1 MRFSERT
8 MLFVPGDRPERFAK
22 AASSGADAVL
32 LDLEDAVPEG
42 NKAQAR
48 EASVAWL
55 AHSPGLV
62 RVNAVSTP
70 WHADDLAALAA
81 LPEATALRGVVLPK
95 SSTAPQVATVIERL
109 PHRMPVLA
117 LVENAI
123 GLREAAAIAGLPQV
137 ARMLFGSIDYAL
149 DTGITPSEPDEPELL
164 WARSAL
170 VNASRA
176 AGLPPRWTGSSPI
189 WMTWKPWNPHRDEA
203 GPWDSAAGC
212 VSIRVRS
219 PPCTVHGSPVTTRS
233 GGLDVWCGQGV
244 TATARRYAWTDRWS
258 ICRSCGE
265 PGTYC
270 PWPAHEK
277 PPVTAGPRGAWPPSS
292 GRTPGGRGRGAG
304 AHHEGGLH
312 RHPARSVR
320 RAVDL
325 VEQQGDAVSS
335 HHIEVLAHGGQGRL
349 YPDSAV
355 QSPYSTPGT
364 GAPESARVLRQD
376 SARRRAAN
384 ESRGPAT
391 CQTVRW
397 PRPSRWASTLWA
409 PWAWSKSTWG

>member
-42 NKAQAR
+42 SKAQAR
-48 EASVAWL
+48 EAAVAWL

-62 RVNAVSTP
+62 RVNAVGTP

-81 LPEATALRGVVLPK
+81 LPEGTALRGVVLPK
-95 SSTAPQVATVIERL
+95 SSTAPQVAAVIERL

-176 AGLPPRWTGSSPI
+176 AGLPAPLDGVFTHLDDLEALESSSRRSRALGFGGRLCVHPRQI
-189 WMTWKPWNPHRDEA
+189 A
-203 GPWDSAAGC
+203 
-212 VSIRVRS
+212 
-219 PPCTVHGSPVTTRS
+219 TVHRAWQPGDDEIR
-233 GGLDVWCGQGV
+233 W
-244 TATARRYAWTDRWS
+244 ARRVVR
-258 ICRSCGE
+258 
-265 PGTYC
+265 
-270 PWPAHEK
+270 
-277 PPVTAGPRGAWPPSS
+277 AGGDSNGAAVRVDGQMVDLPLLRRARHVLSL
-292 GRTPGGRGRGAG
+292 AG
-304 AHHEGGLH
+304 A
-312 RHPARSVR
+312 
-320 RAVDL
+320 
-325 VEQQGDAVSS
+325 
-335 HHIEVLAHGGQGRL
+335 
-349 YPDSAV
+349 
-355 QSPYSTPGT
+355 
-364 GAPESARVLRQD
+364 
-376 SARRRAAN
+376 
-384 ESRGPAT
+384 
-391 CQTVRW
+391 
-397 PRPSRWASTLWA
+397 
-409 PWAWSKSTWG
+409 

>member
-176 AGLPPRWTGSSPI
+176 AGLPAPLDGVFTHLDDLEALESSSRRSRALGFGGRLCVHPRQI
-189 WMTWKPWNPHRDEA
+189 A
-203 GPWDSAAGC
+203 
-212 VSIRVRS
+212 
-219 PPCTVHGSPVTTRS
+219 TVHRAWQPGDDEIR
-233 GGLDVWCGQGV
+233 W
-244 TATARRYAWTDRWS
+244 ARRVVR
-258 ICRSCGE
+258 
-265 PGTYC
+265 
-270 PWPAHEK
+270 
-277 PPVTAGPRGAWPPSS
+277 AGGDSNGAAVRVDGQMVDLPLLRRARHVLSL
-292 GRTPGGRGRGAG
+292 AG
-304 AHHEGGLH
+304 A
-312 RHPARSVR
+312 
-320 RAVDL
+320 
-325 VEQQGDAVSS
+325 
-335 HHIEVLAHGGQGRL
+335 
-349 YPDSAV
+349 
-355 QSPYSTPGT
+355 
-364 GAPESARVLRQD
+364 
-376 SARRRAAN
+376 
-384 ESRGPAT
+384 
-391 CQTVRW
+391 
-397 PRPSRWASTLWA
+397 
-409 PWAWSKSTWG
+409 